1 MESHQPGKGK
11 PIGAL
16 VDTSVLVRYLTGT
29 PEEMAVRAA
38 AILDGDEVPGVS
50 LLVVAETAY
59 VLLSVYGVP
68 RRQVVESL
76 IWLLQKENLQ
86 PIGCTKSLVLQALML
101 CLPSGRVSI
110 ADAL

>member
-1 MESHQPGKGK
+1 M
-11 PIGAL
+11 

-29 PEEMAVRAA
+29 PEEMAARAA
-38 AILDGDEVPGVS
+38 AILDGDEVLGVS
-50 LLVVAETAY
+50 LLVLAETAY

-68 RRQVVESL
+68 RRQVIDESL

-86 PIGCTKSLVLQALML
+86 PIGWAKSQVLQALMR